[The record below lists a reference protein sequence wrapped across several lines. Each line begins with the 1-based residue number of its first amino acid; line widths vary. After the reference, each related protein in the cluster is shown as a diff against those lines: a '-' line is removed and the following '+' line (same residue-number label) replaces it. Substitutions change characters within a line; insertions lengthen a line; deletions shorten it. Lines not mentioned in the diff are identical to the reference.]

1 MLRLHVVRR
10 VVSSVAAA
18 TVFVA
23 VSGVGVAHA
32 GPGQFDVVGP
42 SGSGTFGQQVVV
54 LANGN
59 VVVTDPGFDLDVS
72 HTDVGAVYLYDGV
85 THQVI
90 STLTGSTTD
99 DNVGGGF
106 NGVVA
111 LSNGNYVVTST
122 NWDVDGTH
130 TDVGAVTWGN
140 GLTGTSGVVSPS
152 NSLTGSTT
160 GDNVGAGRW
169 PAFSGVYALS
179 NGNYVVASPSWD
191 QDGGPTDVGAA
202 TWGNGLTGT
211 SGVVSSSNS
220 LIGSTS
226 YDTVGGGGFN
236 GVVSLSNG
244 NYVVCS
250 PLWDLDGSHTNV
262 GAITL
267 GNGLTGSTGPVTA
280 LNSVLGTTSGGGGW
294 GLVYGFDY
302 VHYQLVVGRPGDNTV
317 TWMTV
322 PVLPPTGANTNA
334 FVAAALV
341 FLAVGTVLVATRRR
355 GPRAI

>member
-99 DNVGGGF
+99 DNVGGG
-106 NGVVA
+106 GVVA

-179 NGNYVVASPSWD
+179 NGNYVVASPLWD
-191 QDGGPTDVGAA
+191 QDGGP
-202 TWGNGLTGT
+202 
-211 SGVVSSSNS
+211 
-220 LIGSTS
+220 
-226 YDTVGGGGFN
+226 
-236 GVVSLSNG
+236 
-244 NYVVCS
+244 
-250 PLWDLDGSHTNV
+250 TNV

>member
-1 MLRLHVVRR
+1 M
-10 VVSSVAAA
+10 
-18 TVFVA
+18 
-23 VSGVGVAHA
+23 
-32 GPGQFDVVGP
+32 
-42 SGSGTFGQQVVV
+42 
-54 LANGN
+54 
-59 VVVTDPGFDLDVS
+59 
-72 HTDVGAVYLYDGV
+72 
-85 THQVI
+85 
-90 STLTGSTTD
+90 
-99 DNVGGGF
+99 
-106 NGVVA
+106 
-111 LSNGNYVVTST
+111 
-122 NWDVDGTH
+122 
-130 TDVGAVTWGN
+130 GAVTWGN
-140 GLTGTSGVVSPS
+140 GLTGTSGVVSSS
-152 NSLTGSTT
+152 NSLIGSTT
-160 GDNVGAGRW
+160 NDTVGGGGGGCVC
-169 PAFSGVYALS
+169 GVVALS
-179 NGNYVVASPSWD
+179 NGNYVVASPLWERVGGPTDAGAVTWGNGLTGSTGAVSTLNSLTGSATYDTVGGGGVVALSNGNYVVSSPLWD
-191 QDGGPTDVGAA
+191 LDGGPTDVGAV

>member
-1 MLRLHVVRR
+1 MLRLHGVRR
-10 VVSSVAAA
+10 VVLSVAAA

-111 LSNGNYVVTST
+111 LSNGNYVV
-122 NWDVDGTH
+122 
-130 TDVGAVTWGN
+130 
-140 GLTGTSGVVSPS
+140 
-152 NSLTGSTT
+152 
-160 GDNVGAGRW
+160 
-169 PAFSGVYALS
+169 
-179 NGNYVVASPSWD
+179 
-191 QDGGPTDVGAA
+191 
-202 TWGNGLTGT
+202 
-211 SGVVSSSNS
+211 
-220 LIGSTS
+220 
-226 YDTVGGGGFN
+226 
-236 GVVSLSNG
+236 
-244 NYVVCS
+244 CS
-250 PLWDLDGSHTNV
+250 PLWDLDGSHTDV